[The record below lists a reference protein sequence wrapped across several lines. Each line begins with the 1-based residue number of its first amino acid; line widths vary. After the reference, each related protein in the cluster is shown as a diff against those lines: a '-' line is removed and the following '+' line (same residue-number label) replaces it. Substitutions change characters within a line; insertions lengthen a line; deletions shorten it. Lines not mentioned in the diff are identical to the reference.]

1 MRTTW
6 PAGLLGPV
14 VGWIRLSIAIPLLAA
29 MLSAASGAWANP
41 VMWSILAGCAAILHA
56 ALRRTRCRRAV
67 YAAVNLVYASL
78 LLVWALFW
86 KSLAGDWW
94 AVLTGLTG
102 GLTLLGWDGLT
113 RWGLARAAVDD
124 PGDHSASVNIDIGT
138 LWGFAEA
145 STPTVLGLKDGTH
158 VVLRPGY
165 RYAWWLRADPKEPCE
180 LILPIDNGEDFSA
193 N

>member
-1 MRTTW
+1 MWTTVARGAFG
-6 PAGLLGPV
+6 PRGAGYASP
-14 VGWIRLSIAIPLLAA
+14 IAIPCWRPCSQAA
-29 MLSAASGAWANP
+29 SAAHGRP

-56 ALRRTRCRRAV
+56 ALRRTRRRRAV

-78 LLVWALFW
+78 LFVWAMYW
-86 KSLAGDWW
+86 KSQAANWW
-94 AVLTGLTG
+94 ALLTGLTG
-102 GLTLLGWDGLT
+102 GLILLVWDGLT
-113 RWGLARAAVDD
+113 RWGLARAAVDN
-124 PGDHSASVNIDIGT
+124 PGDHSVSVSIDIGA

-165 RYAWWLRADPKEPCE
+165 RYVWWLRADPKEPCE
-180 LILPIDNGEDFSA
+180 LIVPIDNGQDFSA